1 EKVHLV
7 KACEDPHIAFLIIPQ
22 IDRRLIDM
30 DVMPSKNR
38 LSDLFVRRFVSFEDP
53 AFEIVQFSVRQMQGN
68 HVCQCVRHLQH
79 SLPTLNVLVDAP
91 TGKTWLV
98 EGSIR
103 QPILRAQACPPAIA
117 LVRPRAVR
125 NNPLLHSPLEEL
137 HIDSLSSQPPP
148 SFDRATSTRRTRITL
163 DYNVLV
169 GSKREAWRFGSLIDL
184 PESF

>member
-1 EKVHLV
+1 
-7 KACEDPHIAFLIIPQ
+7 
-22 IDRRLIDM
+22 
-30 DVMPSKNR
+30 
-38 LSDLFVRRFVSFEDP
+38 
-53 AFEIVQFSVRQMQGN
+53 
-68 HVCQCVRHLQH
+68 
-79 SLPTLNVLVDAP
+79 
-91 TGKTWLV
+91 GKTWLV

-103 QPILRAQACPPAIA
+103 QPILRAEACPAAIA

-169 GSKREAWRFGSLIDL
+169 GSKREAWRFRSLIDL
-184 PESF
+184 PESFIGSSVDPFTLIIKIRALARTLQILENKSRLAVHRPL